1 MAVGA
6 AGTGAHLLLPG
17 PGVAAVAAAGAAA
30 AARPSSG
37 PPIEKTR
44 TTLITVRPK
53 RRRSIHSPA
62 SNQSSKQLQHAHE
75 AVLSKQYSVLST
87 QYFNTN
93 SRGCAVFAVKPTD
106 QAP

>member
-17 PGVAAVAAAGAAA
+17 PGVAAVAAA
-30 AARPSSG
+30 ARPSSG
-37 PPIEKTR
+37 PPVDTTR
-44 TTLITVRPK
+44 GTTLITVRPK